1 MRIKKYLRGK
11 KSLTCLFA
19 FFVLFVVFVLFVL
32 LVLFVLFVRAKSF
45 RKKNKGFKTA
55 LITSFTLPL
64 TKRNL
69 LIRSIEIALNC
80 QNIYANLNMQI

>member
-19 FFVLFVVFVLFVL
+19 FFVLFVL

>member
-1 MRIKKYLRGK
+1 MRIKKCLRGK

-19 FFVLFVVFVLFVL
+19 FFVLFVVFVL
-32 LVLFVLFVRAKSF
+32 LVLFVLIVRAKSF

>member
-1 MRIKKYLRGK
+1 MRIKKYRRGK
-11 KSLTCLFA
+11 KSLTCLYA
-19 FFVLFVVFVLFVL
+19 FFVLFVVFVL

-55 LITSFTLPL
+55 LITSFTLPP

-69 LIRSIEIALNC
+69 LIRSIGIALNC
-80 QNIYANLNMQI
+80 QNIYANLDMQI

>member
-19 FFVLFVVFVLFVL
+19 FFVLFVL

-80 QNIYANLNMQI
+80 QNINANLNMQI

>member
-19 FFVLFVVFVLFVL
+19 FFVLFVL
-32 LVLFVLFVRAKSF
+32 LVLLVLFVRAKSF

>member
-19 FFVLFVVFVLFVL
+19 FFVLFVL
-32 LVLFVLFVRAKSF
+32 LMLFVLFVRAKSF